1 MECAGYTPL
10 LAPSP
15 LLPTGSGCC
24 TVCLDGAS
32 FYGFRF
38 FTVGTLGIEE
48 QLLAWLLGLWTGA
61 SQLWQWQWQG
71 GSQVGGCQIV
81 NIFVGHVAAQEK
93 ILHFSLGIINDVLK
107 KPPKPPPKNTKNIAL
122 SEKEQQQQQRA
133 EKTTKTQQNA
143 AQIPTA
149 AVHMNNCADAHTHMH
164 AYAPKR
170 SHTHMQQIC
179 AEKYALI
186 LFEVASKAELQFS
199 LAMQC
204 PPPHYFYC
212 SFNL

>member
-1 MECAGYTPL
+1 MWPL
-10 LAPSP
+10 FLWSAPAIPLSWPHPLP

-48 QLLAWLLGLWTGA
+48 EQLLAWLLGLWTGA
-61 SQLWQWQWQG
+61 SQLWQWQR

-107 KPPKPPPKNTKNIAL
+107 KPPKPPSKNTKNIAL

-149 AVHMNNCADAHTHMH
+149 AVHMNNCADAHTH
-164 AYAPKR
+164 AR
-170 SHTHMQQIC
+170 THTHTNAAIRTC
-179 AEKYALI
+179 SRFALKSM
-186 LFEVASKAELQFS
+186 L
-199 LAMQC
+199 
-204 PPPHYFYC
+204 
-212 SFNL
+212 